1 LQSETHNAAK
11 AARRYAM
18 TATTIRPTRLPDMV
32 GWNLRRP
39 TVDECELVGRD
50 VGYAKPLATVMLDD
64 GDTVVETTPDPEAQA
79 KLAEAFELFGMCDMA
94 HVIPAGVYLEE

>member
-1 LQSETHNAAK
+1 
-11 AARRYAM
+11 
-18 TATTIRPTRLPDMV
+18 
-32 GWNLRRP
+32 
-39 TVDECELVGRD
+39 
-50 VGYAKPLATVMLDD
+50 VMLDD